1 MAFQKVLNAQFLL
14 ENKSQVL
21 RADLLTAAPRRWQP
35 RLCWFPTRGR
45 RSLGCLGR
53 CLLHRKPTEVHTP
66 PITSPHANAQ
76 TTKHNHKD
84 SRRESLLDSGAHSG
98 MRGLE
103 AGSHF
108 LCGRGVSLQKGQA
121 AHLGSWS
128 LIVQWDISEQ
138 SEPWRSLVQAK
149 LALSSNPS
157 ALGGSLTCCPHS

>member
-121 AHLGSWS
+121 AHLG
-128 LIVQWDISEQ
+128 LG
-138 SEPWRSLVQAK
+138 
-149 LALSSNPS
+149 LSSFNGTFQSKVNP
-157 ALGGSLTCCPHS
+157 GGVWSRLSWPFPPTPQPWEAA